1 MVKRFSFLGFLERI
15 GNLLPHPAMIFI
27 YLTIALFIGS
37 AIASH
42 FELSIMFN
50 EKQIVIKNLMSFES
64 FVEFTSNFVNNF
76 AKFPPLAIVLVA
88 MLGISIAEYSG
99 FLKTGIK
106 LLILKAPKT
115 LVSFFIVLTGVL
127 SNIASD
133 VGYVIL
139 IPLAAMVFHSV
150 GRHPLAGLAA
160 GFAGVSGGYSA
171 NLVISTT
178 DPLLAGITQ
187 SAAQLIDA
195 SYTVGPEANYYFMF
209 VSTFLITIIGTIVT
223 EKIVEPRLGKY
234 NDDNEESK
242 STQKQLEEISRPEK
256 RAFYYALL
264 GLMCYVILV
273 LILILPQDS
282 LFRNPQTGSLIK
294 SPFIDSLLFF
304 VFFLFAIPG
313 AIYGFVSKSFKT
325 STDLI
330 HAMSD
335 GMKTMGMYLTII
347 FFAAQFIAL
356 FAQSNIGQFT
366 AIKGAIFLESL
377 NIDSGL
383 LILLFI
389 ALCACINLAVA
400 SASAQ
405 WALISPVFV
414 PMFMLLGYSPELIQ
428 AAYRI
433 GDSTTNII
441 TPLLVYLPM
450 ILSFA
455 MKYKKD
461 CGVGTMISLML
472 PYSISFFVAWS
483 ALLYIWVFV
492 LNIPLG
498 PGVENFLTLLQ

>member
-1 MVKRFSFLGFLERI
+1 MVKEFSFLGFLERV
-15 GNLLPHPAMIFI
+15 GNLLPHPAMIFV
-27 YLTIALFIGS
+27 YLTILLFISS
-37 AIASH
+37 AVASY
-42 FELSIMFN
+42 FELSVIFN
-50 EKQIVIKNLMSFES
+50 EKEIVIKNLMSFES
-64 FVEFTSNFVNNF
+64 FVGFTSNFVNNF
-76 AKFPPLAIVLVA
+76 AKFPPLAVVLVA
-88 MLGISIAEYSG
+88 MLGISVAEYSG

-106 LLILKAPKT
+106 LLVLKAPKT

-133 VGYVIL
+133 VGYVVL
-139 IPLAAMVFHSV
+139 IPIAAMVFHSI

-171 NLVISTT
+171 NLVISTV

-187 SAAQLIDA
+187 SAAQLIDTN
-195 SYTVGPEANYYFMF
+195 YTVGLEANYYFMF
-209 VSTFLITIIGTIVT
+209 VSTFLVTIIGTFVT

-234 NDDNEESK
+234 EAETSEI
-242 STQKQLEEISRPEK
+242 QLQEIPASEK
-256 RAFYYALL
+256 KAFYYALGGIL
-264 GLMCYVILV
+264 LYVILV
-273 LILILPQDS
+273 LILILPEDS
-282 LFRNPQTGSLIK
+282 LFRNQETGSLVK
-294 SPFIDSLLFF
+294 SPFLDSLLFF
-304 VFFLFAIPG
+304 VFFLFVIPG
-313 AIYGFVSKSFKT
+313 AIYGFISKSFKT
-325 STDLI
+325 SSDLI

-335 GMKTMGMYLTII
+335 GMKTMGIYLTII

-377 NIDSGL
+377 NIHSGL

-405 WALISPVFV
+405 WALISPIFV

-472 PYSISFFVAWS
+472 PYSISFFIAWS
-483 ALLYIWVFV
+483 ALLYVWVFV
-492 LNIPLG
+492 FNLPLG
-498 PGVENFLTLLQ
+498 PGIESFLNP

>member
-1 MVKRFSFLGFLERI
+1 MVKRFSFLGFLERV
-15 GNLLPHPAMIFI
+15 GNLLPHPAMIFV
-27 YLTIALFIGS
+27 YLTILLFISS
-37 AIASH
+37 AVASY
-42 FELSIMFN
+42 FELSVVFN
-50 EKQIVIKNLMSFES
+50 EKEIVIKNLMSFES
-64 FVEFTSNFVNNF
+64 FVGFTSSFVNNF
-76 AKFPPLAIVLVA
+76 AKFPPLAVVLVA
-88 MLGISIAEYSG
+88 MLGISVAEYSG

-106 LLILKAPKT
+106 LLVLKAPKT

-139 IPLAAMVFHSV
+139 IPLAAMVFHSI

-171 NLVISTT
+171 NLVISTL

-187 SAAQLIDA
+187 SAAQLIDTN
-195 SYTVGPEANYYFMF
+195 YIVGPEANYYFMF
-209 VSTFLITIIGTIVT
+209 VSTFLVTIIGTLVT
-223 EKIVEPRLGKY
+223 EKIIEPRLGKY
-234 NDDNEESK
+234 EGGEEGNAQTSLGK
-242 STQKQLEEISRPEK
+242 ISTLEK
-256 RAFYYALL
+256 KAFYCALGGIL
-264 GLMCYVILV
+264 LYVILV

-282 LFRNPQTGSLIK
+282 LFRNQETGSLVK
-294 SPFIDSLLFF
+294 SPFLDSLLFF
-304 VFFLFAIPG
+304 VFFLFVIPG
-313 AIYGFVSKSFKT
+313 AIYGFLSKSFKT
-325 STDLI
+325 SSDLI
-330 HAMSD
+330 HAMSN

-377 NIDSGL
+377 NIHSGL

-405 WALISPVFV
+405 WALISPIFV

-433 GDSTTNII
+433 GDSTTNLI

-455 MKYKKD
+455 MQYKKD

-472 PYSISFFVAWS
+472 PYSISFFIAWS
-483 ALLYIWVFV
+483 ALLYVWVFIFN
-492 LNIPLG
+492 LPLG
-498 PGVENFLTLLQ
+498 PGVESFLKP